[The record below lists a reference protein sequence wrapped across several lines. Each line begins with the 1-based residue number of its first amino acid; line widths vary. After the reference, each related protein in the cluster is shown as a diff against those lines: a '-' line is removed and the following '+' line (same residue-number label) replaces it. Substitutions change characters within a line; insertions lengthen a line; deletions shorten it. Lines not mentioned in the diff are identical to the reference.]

1 MTRLEIDTNQQKKIS
16 VLYAHYCLFMHG
28 LLHEERI
35 LMRTFSILCLVA
47 AAIVPFPGN
56 GYSQEIN
63 QDALSHFE
71 KALHAQD
78 IQKRIEHYEKALAIE
93 PGFPDALYQL
103 GVAYLDQGSF
113 DKAIETLTRV
123 VPADSAAN
131 SDIATHLK
139 DAYTFLAQ
147 EYLAED
153 EMDQA
158 LYAIE
163 EALYLDELYSPAL
176 ATLGKLR
183 LKQHKLTAALDA
195 LTISLERNP
204 RQAAAWNTFGDV
216 HLRGDNLPAAIRAY
230 EKALAINPDLKS
242 AKFHLKVAR
251 ERNAP
256 HAWLQKSEYFI
267 AKDSLA
273 QAIEVLRNAVAA
285 HPKNTALLQHL
296 AWAEQEHTYRVAMH
310 AWHDGKWTQA
320 VDLLQRLNP
329 EYKDA
334 FLRLEEA
341 RAELFLN
348 EVDPV
353 PMESNT
359 AQPEQLLPEMADT
372 TLTESLTVT
381 VNTVAEIKLPQTV
394 NSPGGEEQVDSLVVG
409 SAAVIPDS
417 TVAELLAATNFLP
430 AENSSEA
437 SFPMLDQVPANRPN
451 VRQKTSMNAF
461 WLAGAAGSMLFL
473 ALVLLQY
480 RRKNTRQFKPDQ
492 PEQTATPKNENLSA
506 QPGKQMSGATTE
518 NLFHEEVA
526 SETPVKFGHLNT
538 RELFDQHETTA
549 ASTLLPEDSL
559 LALQE
564 TRTIV
569 GGIRNIEKIGRYVIE
584 KQIGRG
590 SMGLILKAWDPKL
603 DRTVVIKQIALQLC
617 RDGNAISRLRNR
629 LYREARAAGKLN
641 HPNIVTIYDVEEL
654 DTSSYIVME
663 YLDGHDLR
671 QITHT
676 KKPIPP
682 GRALK
687 IIGQISDALDF
698 AHRNGIVHRDIKPA
712 NVILTAGDRIKVAD
726 FGIAKLPQSGTLT
739 KTGDMIGTPFYMSP
753 EQIEGRRVDGRSDV
767 FSAGVVLYELLTGC
781 RPFGGDSIPAI
792 VYNIVQSQPKAPTKV
807 NSNLPASLD
816 EILQRALAKDPD
828 DRYKTAAELRQA
840 VGQAR
845 GEFERDEM

>member
-1 MTRLEIDTNQQKKIS
+1 
-16 VLYAHYCLFMHG
+16 
-28 LLHEERI
+28 
-35 LMRTFSILCLVA
+35 MRTFSILCLVA
-47 AAIVPFPGN
+47 AAIVPLPGY
-56 GYSQEIN
+56 GRSWEIN
-63 QDALSHFE
+63 QEALSHFE
-71 KALHAQD
+71 KALHSQD
-78 IQKRIEHYEKALAIE
+78 IQERIEHYEKALAIE

-123 VPADSAAN
+123 VPADSAAYR
-131 SDIATHLK
+131 DMATHLK

-153 EMDQA
+153 EIEQA

-176 ATLGKLR
+176 AMLGKLR

-216 HLRGDNLPAAIRAY
+216 HLRRDDFPAAIRAY
-230 EKALAINPDLKS
+230 QQALVLSPDLKS

-256 HAWLQKSEYFI
+256 EAWLQKSEHFI
-267 AKDSLA
+267 AKDDLA
-273 QAIEVLRNAVAA
+273 QAIDALRSAVTA
-285 HPKNTALLQHL
+285 HPKNTALLQRL
-296 AWAEQEHTYRVAMH
+296 AWAEQENTYRVAIR
-310 AWHDGKWTQA
+310 AWQDGEWTQA
-320 VDLLQRLNP
+320 VDLLQHLNP

-341 RAELFLN
+341 RAELFFSGADSVL
-348 EVDPV
+348 
-353 PMESNT
+353 MESNM
-359 AQPEQLLPEMADT
+359 AQPERLLPEMADT
-372 TLTESLTVT
+372 TLADSVTSNLADTV
-381 VNTVAEIKLPQTV
+381 VEIRLPQTV
-394 NSPGGEEQVDSLVVG
+394 NLSSGEEQVDSLAVESLAVE

-417 TVAELLAATNFLP
+417 TVAELLAATNFQP
-430 AENSSEA
+430 AEKNSEA
-437 SFPMLDQVPANRPN
+437 SFPMPEQVPANRPN

-461 WLAGAAGSMLFL
+461 WLAGAAGSMLFV

-480 RRKNTRQFKPDQ
+480 RRKSAGQPRPDQ
-492 PEQTATPKNENLSA
+492 PEQTAAQESENLSA
-506 QPGKQMSGATTE
+506 QPGKQISEAMTE
-518 NLFHEEVA
+518 NIFHEEVA
-526 SETPVKFGHLNT
+526 SATPVKFGHLNT
-538 RELFDQHETTA
+538 RELLEQHETTA

-564 TRTIV
+564 TRTIA
-569 GGIRNIEKIGRYVIE
+569 GGIRNIEKIGRYIIE

-617 RDGNAISRLRNR
+617 QDGNAISRLRNR

-663 YLDGHDLR
+663 YLNGHDLR
-671 QITHT
+671 KITHT

-682 GRALK
+682 VRALK
-687 IIGQISDALDF
+687 IVGQISDALDF

-712 NVILTAGDRIKVAD
+712 NVILTSGDRVKVAD

-767 FSAGVVLYELLTGC
+767 FSAGVVLYELLTGR

-840 VGQAR
+840 VDQAR